1 MECVEL
7 INYEDFF
14 VDAKS
19 LFVWNKWK
27 SVLMGKPYAYSP
39 GATYAIYNLIPE
51 SSIDFKLSP
60 VMLMKAKKNE
70 VILMKFKHE
79 IAASS
84 PKN

>member
-79 IAASS
+79 IAV
-84 PKN
+84 